1 VVGINYYTR
10 CVTQHDPSSP
20 PLYAK
25 GKRVEEHAHT
35 ETGWEVFPPA
45 LTRVLLWVA
54 ERYGSSS
61 QHSGRDPWPV
71 HALPL
76 YVTENGAAFYD
87 PPRPLDGVVSDP
99 LRVHYYREHLR
110 AAYKALQQ
118 GVNLKGYFAWSLLD
132 NFEWSLGYSK
142 RFGLVHVDY
151 STQRRTPKSS
161 ASFYADVIRS
171 QGTALGP
178 STTE

>member
-1 VVGINYYTR
+1 
-10 CVTQHDPSSP
+10 
-20 PLYAK
+20 
-25 GKRVEEHAHT
+25 
-35 ETGWEVFPPA
+35 
-45 LTRVLLWVA
+45 
-54 ERYGSSS
+54 
-61 QHSGRDPWPV
+61 
-71 HALPL
+71 
-76 YVTENGAAFYD
+76 
-87 PPRPLDGVVSDP
+87 VVSDP